1 MTVPNVTMRWCV
13 NHATCAHCNTY
24 VDSGTPLVTVFFW
37 NRGGP
42 DHKGYNVKKY
52 YHPQC
57 WIEQGLDYLEKNPYI
72 RPPHKKKLVLEPE
85 QAELRYK
92 LLRRKASID
101 QRLRNMDVSY
111 PDHLLIEA
119 RLKQQVVDIMM
130 EIAVVGG
137 IPKKWLNIPL

>member
-1 MTVPNVTMRWCV
+1 MTVPNVTMTWCV
-13 NHATCAHCNTY
+13 NRAKCEWCPEHIEA
-24 VDSGTPLVTVFFW
+24 GTPLVTVFYW

-57 WIEQGLDYLEKNPYI
+57 WIAQGLDYLERNPYVRHI
-72 RPPHKKKLVLEPE
+72 TKKKLVLTPK
-85 QAELRYK
+85 QSELRYK
-92 LLRRKASID
+92 ILKRKASID
-101 QRLRNMDVSY
+101 QRLRNLDGDY

-119 RLKQQVVDIMM
+119 RLKLQITDLML

-137 IPKKWLNIPL
+137 IPKKWLNLNT